1 MPCPDSIWWKI
12 YKGVKAILQ
21 CKIQDVD
28 MAHVEKYA
36 AKVNYP
42 SIFEKSATA
51 NVASLIRFNSF
62 RRFSR

>member
-36 AKVNYP
+36 AKVN
-42 SIFEKSATA
+42 
-51 NVASLIRFNSF
+51 
-62 RRFSR
+62 